1 MIRISVADIRQPLLE
16 LCTYIPYF
24 EERVGGTFR
33 FQYRD
38 EETGELKD
46 MEGYEE
52 SNQYAMFPDP
62 VSDDEKWRAFRNLF
76 FRKIWEPFL
85 SHCDGPASFLH
96 AQTGD
101 RSRPEDRL
109 IRLLRDLAYAI
120 VHERQCTG
128 YTAMCMKDGT
138 YLNLLMQIKEMLP

>member
-46 MEGYEE
+46 MKGHEE

-62 VSDDEKWRAFRNLF
+62 VSDDEIWSAFRNLF
-76 FRKIWEPFL
+76 FCQIWEPFL
-85 SHCDGPASFLH
+85 SHCDGPALEI
-96 AQTGD
+96 GD
-101 RSRPEDRL
+101 LSRPEDRL
-109 IRLLRDLAYAI
+109 IQLLRELAYAI
-120 VHERQCTG
+120 VHERLCTG
-128 YTAMCMKDGT
+128 YTAMCMKDGI
-138 YLNLLMQIKEMLP
+138 YLKILMRIKEVLP